1 MDVLINQWRNR
12 FYTALQNKDW
22 DTFKREMLVFSAIAA
37 GSPFIPM
44 RRVSSRNRSSGSTG
58 DCATIPRPTA

>member
-22 DTFKREMLVFSAIAA
+22 DTFKREMLVFCAIAA
-37 GSPFIPM
+37 GSVVLASI
-44 RRVSSRNRSSGSTG
+44 SS
-58 DCATIPRPTA
+58 I